1 LYLRKDHR
9 FDMREEEASSY
20 EELPES
26 APFSVHLMAGALA
39 GIAEHTC
46 TYPLDFIKTR
56 LQVLHPSPSA
66 VYKGLLD
73 ALRTIS
79 GTEGPLQLLRG
90 VQSVMLGAGPAHAVY
105 FASYEQ
111 VKKMLGIG
119 ETASANPVKTGIAGA
134 VATTLADAMMT
145 PFDVVKQRLQIHNSS
160 YSGVVDCFTQ
170 VFKREG
176 LRAFYISYPTTL
188 LLNIPFHGLQFP
200 IYERFRQTLNPQ
212 GEYSPLTHIVAGGIA
227 GACAGF
233 VTTPIDNL
241 KTTLQIRGE
250 LFKNPISLVN
260 TAHSSTNVAM
270 DLDGMRGAYRAIL
283 EKHGWRGFWRGAVP
297 RTLTFMP
304 STAICWGVYEYFK
317 WQLQQ

>member
-1 LYLRKDHR
+1 MK
-9 FDMREEEASSY
+9 EEVIFY

-26 APFSVHLMAGALA
+26 VPFPVHLMAGALA

-56 LQVLHPSPSA
+56 LQVLHPTPSA

-79 GTEGPLQLLRG
+79 GTEGPFRLLKG

-111 VKKMLGIG
+111 AKRLLGIG
-119 ETASANPVKTGIAGA
+119 ETASANPIKTGVAGA
-134 VATTLADAMMT
+134 VATTLADAIMT
-145 PFDVVKQRLQIHNSS
+145 PFDVIKQRLQIHNSS

-200 IYERFRQTLNPQ
+200 IYERFRKTLNPL
-212 GEYSPLTHIVAGGIA
+212 GEYSPHTHIIAGGIA

-250 LFKNPISLVN
+250 LLKNTL
-260 TAHSSTNVAM
+260 SSTSTSEAVM
-270 DLDGMRGAYRAIL
+270 DLSGMKGAYRAIL
-283 EKHGWRGFWRGAVP
+283 ERYGWKGLWRGAIP

-304 STAICWGVYEYFK
+304 STAICWSVYEYFK
-317 WQLQQ
+317 WQLQK